1 MHIFNK
7 LIFSK
12 NIFMLQDLQS
22 FVWENE
28 KMVRNLNIPGHED
41 IVASLALSREGP
53 IFIGFRTSSRNLAWP
68 KWPLLRVNDHPNRQS
83 DPKFGRSGSKNPKFI
98 FHDEP
103 PYFWI
108 FSTQNHEKPGWRPLF
123 LKEILKGV
131 SFRDFWMIK
140 AYIDWSKPKIVIK
153 LKFFFK
159 TLNQGFFDPL
169 RPNFGSNRRFG

>member
-53 IFIGFRTSSRNLAWP
+53 IFIGFRTSSRNLA
-68 KWPLLRVNDHPNRQS
+68 
-83 DPKFGRSGSKNPKFI
+83 
-98 FHDEP
+98 
-103 PYFWI
+103 
-108 FSTQNHEKPGWRPLF
+108 
-123 LKEILKGV
+123 
-131 SFRDFWMIK
+131 
-140 AYIDWSKPKIVIK
+140 
-153 LKFFFK
+153 
-159 TLNQGFFDPL
+159 
-169 RPNFGSNRRFG
+169 